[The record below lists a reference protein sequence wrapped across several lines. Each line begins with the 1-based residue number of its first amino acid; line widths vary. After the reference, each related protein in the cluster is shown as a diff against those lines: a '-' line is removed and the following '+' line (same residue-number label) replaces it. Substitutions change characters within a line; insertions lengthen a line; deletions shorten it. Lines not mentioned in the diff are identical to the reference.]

1 LPKASVPFFRV
12 FVSGETIQKRSKE
25 MKRAIAFAAAVL
37 AAGMMGS
44 AAFAI
49 DTYVPGDA
57 AGGIATSRHNLGAL
71 GRFTTTANTTE
82 ICVFC
87 HTPHHTN
94 TANAVK
100 PLWNRGV
107 SNLATYTAY
116 GTTLAGTLVVS
127 TELGSTTL
135 ACLSCHDGIATF
147 DNLVNAPGKNG
158 VTTAGSDLAWSFFSF
173 IGATSDYMVSQRLNI
188 GTDLSNDHPVSV
200 LYREFVA
207 GLRPIDTTISS
218 IDLTS
223 DLTISALQ
231 YDNGNIRKNLWA
243 VKGYISETASIFD
256 LLREHRGELRVECS
270 SCHDPH
276 FNNKSFNEIDYTY
289 SVAVAEQ
296 EVESNGLFLRRV
308 GGNTGSGLC
317 RTCHNK

>member
-1 LPKASVPFFRV
+1 
-12 FVSGETIQKRSKE
+12 
-25 MKRAIAFAAAVL
+25 MKRVIAIAAAVL
-37 AAGMMGS
+37 AAGMMSG
-44 AAFAI
+44 AVFAV
-49 DTYVPGDA
+49 DTYEPGDA

-71 GRFTTTANTTE
+71 GRFTTAADTTE

-94 TANAVK
+94 TTNSIK
-100 PLWNRGV
+100 PLWNRAAN
-107 SNLATYTAY
+107 NLSAYTAY
-116 GTTLAGTLVVS
+116 GTTLAGTLAAN
-127 TELGSTTL
+127 TELGSTTM

-158 VTTAGSDLAWSFFSF
+158 VTSAGSDLAWSFYDF

-188 GTDLSNDHPVSV
+188 GTDLSNDHPVSIV
-200 LYREFVA
+200 YTELVA
-207 GLRPIDTTISS
+207 GLRPIDTTISQ
-218 IDLTS
+218 IDLTT
-223 DLTISALQ
+223 DLSISALQ
-231 YDNGNIRKNLWA
+231 YDNGNMRRNLWA

-256 LLREHRGELRVECS
+256 LLREHNGALRVECS

-289 SVAVAEQ
+289 SDVITDREL
-296 EVESNGLFLRRV
+296 ESNGLFLRRV

>member
-1 LPKASVPFFRV
+1 
-12 FVSGETIQKRSKE
+12 

-37 AAGMMGS
+37 AAGMTGS
-44 AAFAI
+44 AALAI
-49 DTYVPGDA
+49 DTYSPGDA
-57 AGGIATSRHNLGAL
+57 AGGIVTSRHNLGAL
-71 GRFTTTANTTE
+71 GRFTMAADTTE

-87 HTPHHTN
+87 HTPHHANTTN
-94 TANAVK
+94 SIK
-100 PLWNRGV
+100 PLWNRGA
-107 SNLATYTAY
+107 SSLATYTAY
-116 GTTLAGTLVVS
+116 GTTLAGTPVLN
-127 TELGSTTL
+127 TELGSVTL

-158 VTTAGSDLAWSFFSF
+158 VTEAGSDLAWSFFNF

-200 LYREFVA
+200 VYTELVA
-207 GLRPIDTTISS
+207 GLRPIDTTIST

-223 DLTISALQ
+223 DLSTSALQ
-231 YDNGNIRKNLWA
+231 YDNGNIRQNFWA
-243 VKGYISETASIFD
+243 VKGYISDTASIFD
-256 LLREHRGELRVECS
+256 LLREHNGQLRVECS

-276 FNNKSFNEIDYTY
+276 FNNKSFNEVDYTY
-289 SVAVAEQ
+289 SDVETEQ
-296 EVESNGLFLRRV
+296 ELESNGLFLRRV